1 MVKAGGKGRSDRRAL
16 KKRFTKVRQ
25 RGSHVTFQVDG
36 ATATYA
42 FHDTRDLGKRHL
54 RMGARNSGESSGSL
68 AIMSARARIPV
79 HFQFDEESQNWAF
92 HVDEPRIVGR
102 GQATL
107 DEARQAAA
115 EAIAPTRWRARQTLA
130 Q

>member
-1 MVKAGGKGRSDRRAL
+1 
-16 KKRFTKVRQ
+16 
-25 RGSHVTFQVDG
+25 
-36 ATATYA
+36 
-42 FHDTRDLGKRHL
+42 
-54 RMGARNSGESSGSL
+54 MGARNSGESSGSL

-92 HVDEPRIVGR
+92 HVDKPRIVGG

-115 EAIAPTRWRARQTLA
+115 EAIAYALEGSPNAGADDLVEYIDVA
-130 Q
+130 VG